1 MQANTANGVND
12 LRVVGIFAQQGVP
25 DVRRAAVVVVWCRQV
40 DAGGAGLGEAGGRQA
55 GNGVVQQQRGVGCM
69 AAQFGHQRLRQQLA
83 VGRNLAQGVQREA
96 IAQAVQKRVDFLGV
110 AVVSAILHAGGN
122 GVGQGGA

>member
-1 MQANTANGVND
+1 M
-12 LRVVGIFAQQGVP
+12 
-25 DVRRAAVVVVWCRQV
+25 
-40 DAGGAGLGEAGGRQA
+40 DARGAGLGEAGGRQA
-55 GNGVVQQQRGVGCM
+55 GNGVVQQQRGVRRM

-110 AVVSAILHAGGN
+110 AVVRAVLHAGGN
-122 GVGQGGA
+122 GVGQGGAQRCMV